1 MTCKTFTPHPYQQ
14 YCINRIVESPTVGLF
29 LDMGLGKTAITLMA
43 IRCLKF
49 DCWAVNRVLVV
60 APKKV
65 AEATWQN
72 EAATWNRPKGCG
84 WSRCWVRRLIGG
96 GCWLHR
102 QMSTSSTEKT
112 FHGWCRSAGGHGRLI
127 WSYWMKAAALRIPVP
142 IGSVP

>member
-1 MTCKTFTPHPYQQ
+1 MESFKTFTPHPYQQ

-72 EAATWNRPKGCG
+72 LSLIHISEPT
-84 WSRCWVRRLIGG
+84 RR
-96 GCWLHR
+96 
-102 QMSTSSTEKT
+102 S
-112 FHGWCRSAGGHGRLI
+112 
-127 WSYWMKAAALRIPVP
+127 
-142 IGSVP
+142 